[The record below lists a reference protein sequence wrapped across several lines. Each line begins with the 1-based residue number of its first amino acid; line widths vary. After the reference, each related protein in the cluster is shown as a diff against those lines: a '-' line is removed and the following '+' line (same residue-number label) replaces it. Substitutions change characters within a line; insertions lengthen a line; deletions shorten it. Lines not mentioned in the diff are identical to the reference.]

1 MLQVTT
7 CKKSKKS
14 PTTQMWCNY
23 VTRHWSPE
31 ACSIITFHIKCTT
44 NCCKL
49 QLVKNPKSLTC
60 PNVVQLHY
68 KTQFQF
74 RTWFMGQTQN
84 ISESWL
90 KIFLNL
96 ANFYV
101 DDSWVMQHV
110 CTDPFIAWDSM
121 LSYEYKNLKYLMSS
135 VSFFFGLV
143 GRNGK

>member
-1 MLQVTT
+1 MKWIDVKRTFFSITGLTLISRSMLY
-7 CKKSKKS
+7 
-14 PTTQMWCNY
+14 NY
-23 VTRHWSPE
+23 FSY
-31 ACSIITFHIKCTT
+31 INCTST

-49 QLVKNPKSLTC
+49 QLVKNPKSPTC

-135 VSFFFGLV
+135 VSFFFGWV